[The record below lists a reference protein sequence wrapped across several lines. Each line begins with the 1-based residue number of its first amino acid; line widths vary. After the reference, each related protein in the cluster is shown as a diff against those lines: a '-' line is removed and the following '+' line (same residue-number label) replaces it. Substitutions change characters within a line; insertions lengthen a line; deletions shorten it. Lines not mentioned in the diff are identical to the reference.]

1 MLSVLLEYVNFE
13 CMSGDLSDHASSAD
27 KHSDRS
33 HETSSEHIINIIVCL
48 HTACVLDGTLDSSA
62 AAAYISEAVTVDS
75 AHHYSN
81 GDNVEVIHS
90 PGEQVTNDIAMA
102 TKRASPLSCS
112 SVAKRQKQ
120 RKREQDKMAA
130 LKYRHRKKQEVMALD
145 EQQTKL
151 EHENTELI
159 RKIELAEE
167 QIIMLKSLLRKI
179 YAPCNHSNSIS
190 DSTPQSSPNSNS
202 E

>member
-1 MLSVLLEYVNFE
+1 
-13 CMSGDLSDHASSAD
+13 MSISNVKPCPCQVIYRITRAQRITTQIDHTRQAVSA
-27 KHSDRS
+27 HYQY
-33 HETSSEHIINIIVCL
+33 NIIVCL

-62 AAAYISEAVTVDS
+62 AAYISEAVTVDS
-75 AHHYSN
+75 AHHYPN

-90 PGEQVTNDIAMA
+90 PGEHVTNDITMA
-102 TKRASPLSCS
+102 TKRASPSSCS

-120 RKREQDKMAA
+120 RKKEQDKMAA

>member
-1 MLSVLLEYVNFE
+1 MESLVAKDQAASERDD
-13 CMSGDLSDHASSAD
+13 STQPSPGDLSDHASSAD
-27 KHSDRS
+27 NHSDRS
-33 HETSSEHIINIIVCL
+33 HETSN
-48 HTACVLDGTLDSSA
+48 GTLDSS

-75 AHHYSN
+75 AHHYPN

-90 PGEQVTNDIAMA
+90 PGEHVTNDITMA

-190 DSTPQSSPNSNS
+190 DSTPQSSPNSSS